1 MTIKTILFLAFPN
14 VGEQDLLAPWELL
27 RGLSYDLARDG
38 EDQLDIT
45 LGNFDGGVVTT
56 HMGAQLQLDRTLTA
70 EDRFDLLYV
79 PGGIGGGEAAQD
91 ERVLDLIRA
100 HHAEGR
106 WVAANCS
113 GVGVVHR
120 SGILEGLEFQAPA
133 VLARRIRGEGG
144 TVADP
149 RRLWGVL
156 PEEKIFT
163 SGGAAT
169 VHPSTIALVAYLFGE
184 QRARAMAITWDSY
197 AVHGEPLFS
206 PSGPLANDDPASR
219 EALQDGMEKV
229 FLPDVVGAA

>member
-1 MTIKTILFLAFPN
+1 MTVKTILFLAFPA

-38 EDQLDIT
+38 EDELEIT
-45 LGNFDGGVVTT
+45 LGNFEGGVVTT
-56 HMGAQLQLDRTLTA
+56 HMGAQLQLDRA
-70 EDRFDLLYV
+70 ISADDRFDLLYI
-79 PGGIGGGEAAQD
+79 PGGIGGGQATQD
-91 ERVLDLIRA
+91 PRVLDLIRA

-120 SGILEGLEFQAPA
+120 SGILEGLQFHAPA
-133 VLARRIRGEGG
+133 VLARRIREEGG

-149 RRLWGVL
+149 RRLWSVL

-169 VHPSTIALVAYLFGE
+169 VHPSTIALVSHLFGE
-184 QRARAMAITWDSY
+184 QRARAMATTWDSY
-197 AVHGEPLFS
+197 AVHGGGLFGLT
-206 PSGPLANDDPASR
+206 GPLANDDPAAR

-229 FLPDVVGAA
+229 FLPDVAGAA